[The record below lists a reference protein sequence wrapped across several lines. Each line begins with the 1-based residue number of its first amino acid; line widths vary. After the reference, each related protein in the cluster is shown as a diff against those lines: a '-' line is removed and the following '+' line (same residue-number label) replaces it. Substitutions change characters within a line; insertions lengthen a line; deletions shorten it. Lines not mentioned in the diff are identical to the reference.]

1 MNHRFQDEWLCR
13 AAASIPGI
21 DAAKIDSLRTN
32 AAPLLSQALINSGLA
47 NAEALA
53 DALMK
58 THNLKTELPKAS
70 GIDKLA
76 VELIP
81 EKLCRRYR
89 LVPLR
94 LAGETIEVGMSNPL
108 DMDALADVQA
118 VSARQPVAIFVMPAA
133 LDAHMTA
140 CYNPENV
147 VIDLIDRLAANET
160 VEVMH
165 AENSTADLD
174 EGEARVRTPVV
185 KLVNAFIAK
194 AVNMNASDIH
204 IEHEEHITSVRYRI
218 DGDLRVILT
227 LPHEV
232 GAGAI
237 VARLKIM
244 SDLDIADHRRPQ
256 DGRANIRV
264 GGREMG
270 LRVSTLPTNFGE
282 KVVMRILDPRMAE
295 LSFEKLGLNPKTAER
310 MRTHLGAPQGMIL
323 VTGPTGAGK
332 TTTLYAVLNR
342 LKSKK
347 SNIVTI
353 EDPIEYKLEGINQ
366 TQVKE
371 KQGLTFASVLR
382 SVLRQDPDIIMLG
395 EIRDRETAD
404 IAFQSALT
412 GHLVLTTLHTNDSI
426 ATLSRLKDMGVEPFK
441 IASGLLSVSAQR
453 LTRRL
458 CDQCREEV
466 PSTEMDPKIREALS
480 RRALPVRAFKG
491 KGCEAC
497 SFSGYSGRVLL
508 LELLDVGAALKQKIT
523 AGATEDELKTAAL
536 ASGEL
541 TTLEDDALWHV
552 SQGDTSVDEVSPYL
566 HLDGPA
572 EAPAVPVARQAAEPA
587 KSSGPRRVLVTD
599 DDKAIRF
606 ILRKAL
612 ESAGFIVDEAENGLQ
627 ALEKIA
633 HEAPALMLLDL
644 DMPELDGYGVVGA
657 VRKSLGLLDLPIII
671 LTASADD
678 KSQETAIN
686 LGADD
691 FIPKPFKPSVVLARV
706 NALFRRAA

>member
-1 MNHRFQDEWLCR
+1 MSHRFRDEWLTR
-13 AAASIPGI
+13 AAAAIPGVTP
-21 DAAKIDSLRTN
+21 DKIEALRKRS
-32 AAPLLSQALINSGLA
+32 APFLSQALVDAALA
-47 NAEALA
+47 TPETLAEALRQ
-53 DALMK
+53 
-58 THNLKTELPKAS
+58 THRLRMERPKPT

-81 EKLCRRYR
+81 EKLCRRYH

-94 LAGETIEVGMSNPL
+94 LAGDSIEVGMTSPL
-108 DMDALADVQA
+108 DLDAQADVQA
-118 VSARQPVAIFVMPAA
+118 VSGRQAVPVFVLPGE
-133 LDAHMTA
+133 LDAFMAA

-147 VIDLIDRLAANET
+147 VIDLIDRLAADEV
-160 VEVMH
+160 VEVLTS
-165 AENSTADLD
+165 ENSEDGDAD
-174 EGEARVRTPVV
+174 APAKVRTPVI
-185 KLVNAFIAK
+185 KLVNALIAK

-204 IEHEEHITSVRYRI
+204 IEHEEAITTVRYRI
-218 DGDLRVILT
+218 DGDLRVIMS
-227 LPHEV
+227 LPHDV
-232 GAGAI
+232 GTGAV

-244 SDLDIADHRRPQ
+244 ADLDIADRRRPQ

-310 MRTHLGAPQGMIL
+310 VRGHLGAAQGMIL

-332 TTTLYAVLNR
+332 TTTLYAILNR
-342 LKSKK
+342 LKSHA

-453 LTRRL
+453 LARRL
-458 CDQCREEV
+458 CEHCRHEL
-466 PSTEMDPKIREALS
+466 PSAEIAPALRAALS
-480 RRALPVRAFKG
+480 RRGLPERAFAA
-491 KGCEAC
+491 KGCEKC
-497 SFSGYSGRVLL
+497 SFSGYAGRVLL
-508 LELLDVGAALKQKIT
+508 LELLDVGGALRQKVT
-523 AGATEDELKTAAL
+523 SGASEEDLRKAAL

-552 SQGDTSVDEVSPYL
+552 SQGDTSPEEVSPFVRL
-566 HLDGPA
+566 AASPA
-572 EAPAVPVARQAAEPA
+572 APPDAPAQSTR
-587 KSSGPRRVLVTD
+587 PRRVLITD
-599 DDKAIRF
+599 DDKTIRF
-606 ILRKAL
+606 ILRRAL
-612 ESAGFIVDEAENGLQ
+612 ETSGFVVDEAENGLL

-633 HEAPALMLLDL
+633 HDPPDLLLLDL

-657 VRKSLGLLDLPIII
+657 VRKTLGLFALPIII

-691 FIPKPFKPSVVLARV
+691 FIAKPFKPAVVLARV
-706 NALFRRAA
+706 NALFRRVA